1 MLFASVQT
9 QLKFDCFCYY
19 DSTQGQRSN
28 GNGKDEGVKYF
39 SDEFYR
45 IDLNKQHFTCRLHR
59 VKSCIEHRETIFLD
73 AIGKKSISISID
85 PVFLSATIDSFIV
98 NAKEHHTTLFKI
110 EFIF

>member
-28 GNGKDEGVKYF
+28 GNGKYS

-45 IDLNKQHFTCRLHR
+45 IDLNKHRFTCRLHR
-59 VKSCIEHRETIFLD
+59 VKSCIEHREIIFLD

-98 NAKEHHTTLFKI
+98 NAKEHHATLFKI